1 MEQIWPRILELSAD
15 LQKAV
20 ALLSEAYKALSAG
33 DYALAKEKSV
43 ELNELESTA
52 DAKLK
57 SAEKQLNSSDLF
69 PTIKQYM
76 LEVSRLLDDAIDRSM
91 EASRMLCYRIL
102 SKEEIDQLRVGMEPS
117 LDELFSLLLR
127 IAEET
132 GRMLKLINEDFD
144 ATGRQAELVEATE
157 EEIDRIKLR
166 LIEELYRRE
175 RWLRTLSIIQ
185 LEKVILATD
194 DVADACEDVADALSN
209 IMNIARP

>member
-1 MEQIWPRILELSAD
+1 MEQIWPRILELSSD

-20 ALLSEAYKALSAG
+20 LLLSEAYRALSAG
-33 DYALAKEKSV
+33 DYALAKEKSA
-43 ELNELESTA
+43 ELNELESSS
-52 DAKLK
+52 DEKLK

-76 LEVSRLLDDAIDRSM
+76 LEVSRLLDDGIDKSM
-91 EASRMLCYRIL
+91 EASRMLCYRVL
-102 SKEEIDQLRVGMEPS
+102 SKEEVDQLRVGMEPS
-117 LDELFSLLLR
+117 LDELFPLLLR
-127 IAEET
+127 IAEQT
-132 GRMLKLINEDFD
+132 RQMLKLVNEDFE
-144 ATGRQAELVEATE
+144 AARSQAELVEATD

-166 LIEELYRRE
+166 LIEELYKRE